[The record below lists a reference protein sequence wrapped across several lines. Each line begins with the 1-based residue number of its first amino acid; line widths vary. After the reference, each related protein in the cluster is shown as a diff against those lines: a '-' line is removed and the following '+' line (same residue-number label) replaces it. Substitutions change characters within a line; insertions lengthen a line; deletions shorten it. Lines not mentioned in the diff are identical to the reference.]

1 MLMLLVHSC
10 IVLPLKSMKSMI
22 IIENPLH
29 EPESM
34 LGRAAAPAE
43 IAACVLF
50 LVSDDAS
57 YVTGTCLFADGGET
71 SMGSNRPM
79 KPSDD

>member
-1 MLMLLVHSC
+1 
-10 IVLPLKSMKSMI
+10 
-22 IIENPLH
+22 
-29 EPESM
+29 M

-71 SMGSNRPM
+71 SMGSNRPRRRQTPA
-79 KPSDD
+79 K